1 MHKRLVA
8 MVAAALGA
16 LATGSAN
23 AQSQS
28 VDLWPGVAPGS
39 ETWTQ
44 QERTIAGTPVG
55 TVVLNVVKPTLS
67 IYLPDRARATGTG
80 VIVAPGGA
88 CVALAISREGYDVA
102 RWLAS
107 RGIAAFVL
115 KYRIAEK
122 RSEGIPDVDMDQA
135 CKYGIADGIQALK
148 VVRAHAAAWG
158 VAPNRIGFLGFSA
171 GGMIAAG
178 ALLQPDVTQRP
189 NFAAFIYGA
198 PFGKMP
204 GIPQKLPPIFM
215 AWTQTDPLGLDA
227 IVRFYDALLA
237 AGNEPEAHIY
247 ATGGHGFGLQKQNT
261 PSDFWP
267 DDFCNWLRSL
277 SFGRLTLQ
285 CRTLCATKT

>member
-1 MHKRLVA
+1 MHRRLAAVVA
-8 MVAAALGA
+8 LALGA
-16 LATGSAN
+16 LATGSPG
-23 AQSQS
+23 AQSQT

-44 QERTIAGTPVG
+44 QERTIPGTPVG
-55 TVVLNVVKPTLS
+55 TVVLNVVKPTLTVF
-67 IYLPDRARATGTG
+67 LPARGRATGTG
-80 VIVAPGGA
+80 AIVAPGGA

-122 RSEGIPDVDMDQA
+122 RQEGIPDVDMDQA

-158 VAPNRIGFLGFSA
+158 VASNRIGFIGFSA
-171 GGMIAAG
+171 GGTIAAG

-204 GIPQKLPPIFM
+204 AIPQKLPPIFM
-215 AWTQTDPLGLDA
+215 AWTQTDPLALDA
-227 IVRFYDALLA
+227 IVHFYDALLA
-237 AGNEPEAHIY
+237 AGDEPEAHIY
-247 ATGGHGFGLQKQNT
+247 ATGGHGFGLHQQNAS
-261 PSDFWP
+261 SDNWP
-267 DDFCNWLRSL
+267 NDFYNWMQ
-277 SFGRLTLQ
+277 TLI
-285 CRTLCATKT
+285 LGKPASAGH